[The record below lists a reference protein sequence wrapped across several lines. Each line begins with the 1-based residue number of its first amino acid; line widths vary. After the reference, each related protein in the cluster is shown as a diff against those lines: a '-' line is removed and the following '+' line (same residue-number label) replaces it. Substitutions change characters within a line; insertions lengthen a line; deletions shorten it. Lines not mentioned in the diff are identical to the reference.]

1 MYIYI
6 HVYIHVCV
14 YLNYVYIYV
23 CISKLNA
30 IEFAEKKAQSE
41 VAGKDV
47 QLKKKDKEMI
57 NDM

>member
-1 MYIYI
+1 M
-6 HVYIHVCV
+6 
-14 YLNYVYIYV
+14 
-23 CISKLNA
+23 CISELNA
-30 IEFAEKKAQSE
+30 IECAEKKAQSE